1 MLVFINIQFKIKSYW
16 VISKNKMTDVGAVLI
31 QLKLDSMANV
41 EAWQKELNVR
51 KDEAIETLKAEG
63 VFVESWF
70 HVELEGRDYLI
81 AYMRAEDIVKAQDIA
96 RNSSFPIDAIHK
108 TFKQNWAK
116 VTPAKLLVDLEN
128 HSDLY

>member
-41 EAWQKELNVR
+41 EAWQKELNIR

-70 HVELEGRDYLI
+70 HVELEGKDYLI
-81 AYMRAEDIVKAQDIA
+81 AYTRAENIAKAQDIA
-96 RNSSFPIDAIHK
+96 RNSSFPVDTMHK
-108 TFKQNWAK
+108 VFKQNWAK

>member
-81 AYMRAEDIVKAQDIA
+81 GPVIPAIAQADKILPWIAASSLVPKTSERKAGIV
-96 RNSSFPIDAIHK
+96 
-108 TFKQNWAK
+108 AK
-116 VTPAKLLVDLEN
+116 PPP
-128 HSDLY
+128 